1 MTTKKARFRA
11 EGTDADNPQKPSWRD
26 KAMKAV
32 TVMAGQTGSEE
43 EDWDIEDED
52 VVERI
57 EEGIPAIYFSNRVQE
72 KLQQPWR
79 YSVIV
84 KLLGRQI
91 GYWVLCN
98 RLEILWRSMV
108 AGFSIIDLENNYFLV
123 KFQTAVDAERA
134 LTEGPWTV
142 MGRNLFVQPWTPNFD
157 CFSNELTSTMV
168 WVRLPG
174 MAIQYYDKCNLRRL
188 GNKIGDV
195 IKIDYNTEDSKRGKF
210 AWLAIRISLVKPLV
224 SQIKVNGQI
233 QLVQYEGLPM
243 ICFSCGKYGHFT
255 EDCGEKDMMG
265 TGIVKSVANNAP
277 VVANEKNIRAAE
289 MGGNKFG
296 PWMVVSRIG
305 KTGNYAGKNFSH
317 GTVEEQPNGQPSNSR
332 FAVLA
337 SQDPGDNEHEY
348 VATDTQGKETSHAD
362 PKQPHKNYVLQ
373 PHASEFKP
381 KDTRNSKIA
390 MHPKTNTQN
399 HVVNPN
405 VATTSAMP
413 LDTQPSPMMIPHHA
427 PTTLNPLMHT
437 SISVH
442 NPNNKLIDT
451 HELDGDTIQMSREI
465 KGRSLPFLG
474 DPPDLHG
481 GDTNLEMEADPN
493 YVEDEDDAK
502 TTAGEDSF
510 VEDTQMNTE
519 DRIHGSSQHGGPR
532 PFQFLAAWLTNE
544 RFGSFVNGSW
554 NFLEAVADFTQQTR
568 RWNKDIFENII
579 YRKRKLLARIGAIQ
593 RILETKPNHSLTR
606 LEVKLQKELE
616 EVLTQEE
623 LLWLQKSRRDWTLG
637 YFPVM
642 SDDFCLSLMSPVTD
656 EEIRRTVFS
665 MSPFKA
671 PGVDGFHAGF
681 YQAQWNTVVDHPT
694 SLKMFRPI
702 SLCTVPYKTVTKII
716 TNRLQAFLPNLI
728 GPQQTSFVPGR
739 HITENIVIAQEETL
753 QEVGL
758 PEQFIQLIM
767 GCLSTAQMNVL
778 WNGEMTEVFR
788 PGRGIRQRDPL
799 SPYIF
804 VLCIERLSHGIIQA
818 VNQGRWKPIR
828 LTRIGTPLSH
838 LFFADDL
845 LLFLE
850 ASYGQVDILNDV
862 VENFCRSSGAKVS
875 NQKTQG
881 FFSKIVP
888 VTLTSGIGK
897 ALGFSVTNNLGRY
910 LGMPLL
916 HDRVSKKRRVTLAQS
931 VLQAIL
937 IYAMQTTPKSNGG
950 LGFKDMDLMNKAL
963 LMKVA
968 WDLFINPSRLCSQ
981 IWKDF
986 QRGLQ
991 WSIGNGQRVKFWDDI
1006 WATNGD
1012 PLTNYTVTSIPNSM
1026 RNMLV
1031 ANCVDQNRNWLW
1043 NKFSFCLNN
1052 HAVLKIASMAPPS
1065 AMRGDDRVYWD
1076 VESFLHAIRDCVYS
1090 RGEEPVIWGAYFGRL
1105 CLVLPLEEFGIG
1117 GISANLGVCSVI
1129 KAELWGVLHG
1139 LRMAWDLGYRRIQVG
1154 TDNCSVVQLIKE
1166 NNANVTEFSNIIEMI
1181 KELIRRDWRIQI
1193 DHIYR
1198 EANSAADFLS
1208 THALSL
1214 PLGVHFFHSVPSGLR
1229 SILYSDMYGV
1239 AHPRFVPL

>member
-373 PHASEFKP
+373 PHASEFK
-381 KDTRNSKIA
+381 
-390 MHPKTNTQN
+390 H
-399 HVVNPN
+399 
-405 VATTSAMP
+405 
-413 LDTQPSPMMIPHHA
+413 
-427 PTTLNPLMHT
+427 
-437 SISVH
+437 
-442 NPNNKLIDT
+442 T

-579 YRKRKLLARIGAIQ
+579 YRKRKLLARI
-593 RILETKPNHSLTR
+593 
-606 LEVKLQKELE
+606 
-616 EVLTQEE
+616 
-623 LLWLQKSRRDWTLG
+623 
-637 YFPVM
+637 
-642 SDDFCLSLMSPVTD
+642 DDFCLSLMSPVTD

-1065 AMRGDDRVYWD
+1065 AMRGDDRVYWGASNTGIFTVHSAYRVLTNFGPAED
-1076 VESFLHAIRDCVYS
+1076 YVESFLHAIRDCVYS

>member
-1 MTTKKARFRA
+1 
-11 EGTDADNPQKPSWRD
+11 
-26 KAMKAV
+26 
-32 TVMAGQTGSEE
+32 
-43 EDWDIEDED
+43 
-52 VVERI
+52 
-57 EEGIPAIYFSNRVQE
+57 
-72 KLQQPWR
+72 
-79 YSVIV
+79 
-84 KLLGRQI
+84 
-91 GYWVLCN
+91 
-98 RLEILWRSMV
+98 
-108 AGFSIIDLENNYFLV
+108 
-123 KFQTAVDAERA
+123 
-134 LTEGPWTV
+134 
-142 MGRNLFVQPWTPNFD
+142 
-157 CFSNELTSTMV
+157 
-168 WVRLPG
+168 
-174 MAIQYYDKCNLRRL
+174 
-188 GNKIGDV
+188 
-195 IKIDYNTEDSKRGKF
+195 
-210 AWLAIRISLVKPLV
+210 
-224 SQIKVNGQI
+224 
-233 QLVQYEGLPM
+233 
-243 ICFSCGKYGHFT
+243 
-255 EDCGEKDMMG
+255 MG

-296 PWMVVSRIG
+296 PWMVVSRKG
-305 KTGNYAGKNFSH
+305 KTRNYAGKNFSH
-317 GTVEEQPNGQPSNSR
+317 GTVEEHPNGQPSNSR
-332 FAVLA
+332 FVVLA

-373 PHASEFKP
+373 PHASEFKRRHSTRFP
-381 KDTRNSKIA
+381 SKFTDKGKSLIAAKDTRNSKIA

-427 PTTLNPLMHT
+427 PTTLDPLMHT
-437 SISVH
+437 TISVH

-481 GDTNLEMEADPN
+481 GDTNLEMEADSN

-510 VEDTQMNTE
+510 VKDTQMNTE
-519 DRIHGSSQHGGPR
+519 DRIHGSSHNGLESWVTAVYASPIPTIRRELWYHLASIASQMSDLWMLDLNFSGPHFTWSRGNLSKRLDKAVCNDGWLIKHANSSVMHLPKIDSDHRPILVKLQNMDSRHGGPR
-532 PFQFLAAWLTNE
+532 PFQFLAAWLTDE

-579 YRKRKLLARIGAIQ
+579 YRKRKLLARIGGIQ

-616 EVLTQEE
+616 EWIHDVEIIKQLAVRFFSDLYTPEQGVHNTYNV
-623 LLWLQKSRRDWTLG
+623 RG

-681 YQAQWNTVVDHPT
+681 YQAQWNTVGMSLSSSIKNIFTSNHIPAEINRTLLVLIPKVDHPT

-702 SLCTVPYKTVTKII
+702 SLCMVPYKTVTKII

-758 PEQFIQLIM
+758 PKQFIQLIM

-850 ASYGQVDILNDV
+850 ASYGQVAVLNDV
-862 VENFCRSSGAKVS
+862 VENFCRSSDAKVS
-875 NQKTQG
+875 NQKTQV

-897 ALGFSVTNNLGRY
+897 ALGLSVTNNLGRY

-916 HDRVSKKRRVTLAQS
+916 HDRVSKKTYQSIIDNIDQWLSGWAAKHLSLVGRVTLAQS

-937 IYAMQTTPKSNGG
+937 IYAMQTTYLPSSVRIKIDQLCRRFIWSGAGSQRKLSLVSWDNIYRPKSNGG

-968 WDLFINPSRLCSQ
+968 WDLFINPSKLCSQ

-1031 ANCVDQNRNWLW
+1031 ADCVDQNGNWLW

-1052 HAVLKIASMAPPS
+1052 HVVLRIASMAPPS
-1065 AMRGDDRVYWD
+1065 AMQGDDRVYWGASNTGIFTVHSAYRVLTNFGPAED
-1076 VESFLHAIRDCVYS
+1076 YVESFLHAIRDCVYS
-1090 RGEEPVIWGAYFGRL
+1090 RGIWRKLVPAPRQHDFFSYPLRQWIMTNLRRRACDMGSLFWPVM
-1105 CLVLPLEEFGIG
+1105 FGIAAWRIWYWRNQRRLSKKCKDSEMDSLG
-1117 GISANLGVCSVI
+1117 SSPMAFLMLEYGWCKERKLRGECSANLGVCSVI

-1181 KELIRRDWRIQI
+1181 KELIRRD
-1193 DHIYR
+1193 
-1198 EANSAADFLS
+1198 
-1208 THALSL
+1208 
-1214 PLGVHFFHSVPSGLR
+1214 
-1229 SILYSDMYGV
+1229 
-1239 AHPRFVPL
+1239 